1 MNKNKLRLLYLATD
15 ILAAALSWICIYIF
29 RKMVGEGADLS
40 TIRLAMASD
49 HKFLLGLFACPFYWI
64 VLHTLSDYYSKIYKK
79 SRLDEL
85 VRTFAITIIGTLLF
99 FFIFILDDIIQTPND
114 YLKYFFCL
122 FTSQFLLTYIPRLCI
137 TTNIN
142 RKIHNGIITFPSIIT
157 GSDDIALQT
166 YDRVMQQKPRSGS
179 NIIGYV
185 KIDEH
190 SEDKLAGKVPC
201 LGTLS
206 SLSEII
212 TDNPIEEIIIA
223 LHNGQRKY
231 IDQIITVA
239 HTQHQIT
246 MTLLPGTQDLLMGS
260 VRTAHVLSEPFITI
274 SPKYLNVW
282 QSVIK
287 RGCDILISLIAM
299 IILSPLYLI
308 LAIIVK
314 CTSPGPIFYKQ
325 ERIGLHGKPFN
336 IIKFR
341 SMYVDAEKA
350 GPMLSSKEDNRITK
364 IGRFMRQYRLD
375 ETPQFFNVLR
385 NDMSLVGPRPERQ
398 YYIDKI
404 VERAPYYTL
413 LLDIKP
419 GITSWGEVKYGYA
432 ENVDEMIERLRWD
445 LLYIENMS
453 LQMDVKILIYTVL
466 IILKREGK

>member
-1 MNKNKLRLLYLATD
+1 MNKRRLRLTYILID
-15 ILAAALSWICIYIF
+15 VLAAALAWICIYIF
-29 RKMVGEGADLS
+29 RKIVGEGADAAA
-40 TIRLAMASD
+40 IRTAMAQD
-49 HKFLLGLFACPFYWI
+49 YKFALGLIACPIYWV
-64 VLHTLSDYYSKIYKK
+64 VLHALSDYYSKIYKK

-85 VRTFAITIIGTLLF
+85 ITTISITFIGTLIF
-99 FFIFILDDIIQTPND
+99 FFAFILDDIIHTPHD
-114 YLKYFFCL
+114 YIKYFFCL
-122 FTSQFLLTYIPRLCI
+122 FISQFLLTYIPRLCI

-142 RKIHNGIITFPSIIT
+142 RKIHNGIITFPAIIT

-166 YDRVMQQKPRSGS
+166 FERVMKQKPRSGS

-185 KIDEH
+185 KIDEE
-190 SEDKLAGKVPC
+190 SEDKLAGKIPC
-201 LGTLS
+201 LGTLA

-212 TDNPIEEIIIA
+212 TANPIDEIIIA
-223 LHNGQRKY
+223 LHNGQRKH
-231 IDQIITVA
+231 ISHIITVA

-260 VRTAHVLSEPFITI
+260 VRTAHVLSEPFMTI
-274 SPKYLNVW
+274 SPKYLTVW

-287 RGCDILISLIAM
+287 RGFDIVMSLIAM
-299 IILSPLYLI
+299 ILLLPLYI
-308 LAIIVK
+308 VLAIAVK
-314 CTSPGPIFYKQ
+314 CSSPGPIFYKQ

-341 SMYVDAEKA
+341 SMYVDAEKS

-398 YYIDKI
+398 YYIEKI
-404 VERAPYYTL
+404 TERAPYYTL

-466 IILKREGK
+466 IILKKEGK

>member
-1 MNKNKLRLLYLATD
+1 MNRNRLRLLYITTD
-15 ILAAALSWICIYIF
+15 ILAAALTWVLFYIF
-29 RKMVGEGADLS
+29 RKIVGEGADAS
-40 TIRLAMASD
+40 TIRLAMAGD
-49 HKFLLGLFACPFYWI
+49 YKFLLGLFAFPLYW
-64 VLHTLSDYYSKIYKK
+64 VLLHILSDYYSKVYKK

-85 VRTFAITIIGTLLF
+85 VITLSITAIGTLIF
-99 FFIFILDDIIQTPND
+99 FFVFILDDIIKTPND
-114 YLKYFFCL
+114 YIKYFFCL
-122 FTSQFLLTYIPRLCI
+122 FLCQFILTYIPRLCI

-142 RKIHNGIITFPSIIT
+142 RKIHSGLITFPSIIM
-157 GSDDIALQT
+157 GSDEIALQT
-166 YDRVMQQKPRSGS
+166 FERVMQQSPRSGS
-179 NIIGYV
+179 DIIGYV
-185 KIDEH
+185 KIDDE
-190 SEDKLAGKVPC
+190 SEDRLAGKATC
-201 LGTLS
+201 LGTLD
-206 SLSEII
+206 SLSDII
-212 TDNPIEEIIIA
+212 SANPIDEIIIA
-223 LHNGQRKY
+223 LHNGQRRY
-231 IDQIITVA
+231 IDRIITVA

-274 SPKYLNVW
+274 SPKYLTVW

-287 RGCDILISLIAM
+287 RGFDVLISLIAM
-299 IILSPLYLI
+299 ILLSPLYLF
-308 LAIIVK
+308 LAIAVK
-314 CTSPGPIFYKQ
+314 CSSPGPVFYKQ
-325 ERIGLHGKPFN
+325 ERIGLRGKPFN

-341 SMYVDAEKA
+341 SMYADAEKS
-350 GPMLSSKEDNRITK
+350 GPMLSSKTDNRITK

-398 YYIDKI
+398 YYIEKI
-404 VERAPYYTL
+404 TERAPYYTL

-453 LQMDVKILIYTVL
+453 LKMDVKILIYTVL

>member
-1 MNKNKLRLLYLATD
+1 MNKRKLLLLYLTTD

-29 RKMVGEGADLS
+29 RKVVGEGADMYA
-40 TIRLAMASD
+40 IRTAIIQD
-49 HKFLLGLFACPFYWI
+49 HKFLLGLFACPLYWV
-64 VLHTLSDYYSKIYKK
+64 VLHTLSDYYSRIYKK

-85 VRTFAITIIGTLLF
+85 VRTFAITIIGALIF
-99 FFIFILDDIIQTPND
+99 FFVFILDDIIQTPND

-122 FTSQFLLTYIPRLCI
+122 FLSQFLLTYIPRLCI

-142 RKIHNGIITFPSIIT
+142 RKIHSGIITFPSIIT

-166 YDRVMQQKPRSGS
+166 FNTVMQQKPRSGS

-185 KIDEH
+185 KIDDE

-206 SLSEII
+206 SLSDII
-212 TDNPIEEIIIA
+212 TANPIEEIIIA

-246 MTLLPGTQDLLMGS
+246 MTLLSGTQDLLMGS
-260 VRTAHVLSEPFITI
+260 VRTANVLSEPFITI
-274 SPKYLNVW
+274 SPKYLTVW
-282 QSVIK
+282 QSVSK
-287 RGCDILISLIAM
+287 RGFDILISLIAM
-299 IILSPLYLI
+299 ILLSPLYLF
-308 LAIIVK
+308 LAIAVK
-314 CTSPGPIFYKQ
+314 CSSPGPVFYKQ
-325 ERIGLHGKPFN
+325 ERIGLRGKPFN

-341 SMYVDAEKA
+341 SMYMDAEKS

-404 VERAPYYTL
+404 TERAPYYTL

>member
-1 MNKNKLRLLYLATD
+1 MNKTKLRLLYLATD
-15 ILAAALSWICIYIF
+15 FLAAALSWICIYIF
-29 RKMVGEGADLS
+29 RKVVGEGADAS
-40 TIRLAMASD
+40 AIRLAMAQD
-49 HKFLLGLFACPFYWI
+49 FKFFLGLFACPLYWI
-64 VLHTLSDYYSKIYKK
+64 ILHTLSDYYTKIYKK
-79 SRLDEL
+79 SRMDEL
-85 VRTFAITIIGTLLF
+85 VLTLGITVIGVLIF
-99 FFIFILDDIIQTPND
+99 FFVFILDDIIQTPRD
-114 YLKYFFCL
+114 YIKYFLCL
-122 FTSQFLLTYIPRLCI
+122 FTCQFLLTYIPRLCI

-142 RKIHNGIITFPSIIT
+142 RKIHAGIITFPSIIT

-166 YDRVMQQKPRSGS
+166 FNTVMQQTPRTGS
-179 NIIGYV
+179 DIIGYV
-185 KIDEH
+185 KIDDE
-190 SEDKLAGKVPC
+190 SEDMLAGKIPC

-206 SLSEII
+206 SLSDII
-212 TDNPIEEIIIA
+212 TNHPIEEIIIA

-239 HTQHQIT
+239 HMQHQIT
-246 MTLLPGTQDLLMGS
+246 ITLLSGTQDLLMGS
-260 VRTAHVLSEPFITI
+260 VRTANVLSEPFITI
-274 SPKYLNVW
+274 SPKYLTVW

-287 RGCDILISLIAM
+287 RGFDILISLIAM
-299 IILSPLYLI
+299 ILLSPLYLF
-308 LAIIVK
+308 LAIAVK
-314 CTSPGPIFYKQ
+314 CSSPGPVFYKQ

-341 SMYVDAEKA
+341 SMYMDAEKS

-364 IGRFMRQYRLD
+364 IGKFMRQYRLD

-404 VERAPYYTL
+404 TERAPYYTL

-432 ENVDEMIERLRWD
+432 ENVDQMIERLRWD

-453 LQMDVKILIYTVL
+453 LQMDVKILIYTML

>member
-1 MNKNKLRLLYLATD
+1 
-15 ILAAALSWICIYIF
+15 
-29 RKMVGEGADLS
+29 
-40 TIRLAMASD
+40 
-49 HKFLLGLFACPFYWI
+49 
-64 VLHTLSDYYSKIYKK
+64 
-79 SRLDEL
+79 
-85 VRTFAITIIGTLLF
+85 
-99 FFIFILDDIIQTPND
+99 
-114 YLKYFFCL
+114 
-122 FTSQFLLTYIPRLCI
+122 
-137 TTNIN
+137 
-142 RKIHNGIITFPSIIT
+142 
-157 GSDDIALQT
+157 
-166 YDRVMQQKPRSGS
+166 
-179 NIIGYV
+179 
-185 KIDEH
+185 
-190 SEDKLAGKVPC
+190 
-201 LGTLS
+201 
-206 SLSEII
+206 
-212 TDNPIEEIIIA
+212 
-223 LHNGQRKY
+223 
-231 IDQIITVA
+231 
-239 HTQHQIT
+239 
-246 MTLLPGTQDLLMGS
+246 MTLLPGTQDLLMGF
-260 VRTAHVLSEPFITI
+260 VRTGHVLSEPFITI
-274 SPKYLNVW
+274 SPKYLTVW

-287 RGCDILISLIAM
+287 RGFDILMSLIAM

-308 LAIIVK
+308 LAIAVK
-314 CTSPGPIFYKQ
+314 CSSPGPVFYKQ

-341 SMYVDAEKA
+341 SMYVDAEKS

-404 VERAPYYTL
+404 TERAPYYTL